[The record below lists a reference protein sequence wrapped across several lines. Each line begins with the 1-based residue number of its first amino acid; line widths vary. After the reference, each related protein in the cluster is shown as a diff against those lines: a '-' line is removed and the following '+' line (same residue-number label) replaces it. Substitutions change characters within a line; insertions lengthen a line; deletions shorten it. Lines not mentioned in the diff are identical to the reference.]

1 MFSVN
6 GSIFVIGMVV
16 RHFRIEDL
24 VSLNVCFLL
33 SFLVNNYNRL
43 WQFETGVFQSEV
55 QNHLLNRHFRCV
67 APIHSCSTDNKGNH

>member
-6 GSIFVIGMVV
+6 GAIFVIGMVV

-33 SFLVNNYNRL
+33 SFLVNNYNRAN
-43 WQFETGVFQSEV
+43 ETV
-55 QNHLLNRHFRCV
+55 
-67 APIHSCSTDNKGNH
+67 IWK